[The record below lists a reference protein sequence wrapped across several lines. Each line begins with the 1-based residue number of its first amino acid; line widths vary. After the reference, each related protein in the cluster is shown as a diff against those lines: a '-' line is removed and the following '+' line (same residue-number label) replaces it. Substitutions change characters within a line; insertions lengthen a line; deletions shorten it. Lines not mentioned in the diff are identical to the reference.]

1 MSELVEF
8 LLARIS
14 EDEAVA
20 VATRDAHDP
29 LDWSNPGVGPVGLAG
44 PVDGPSG
51 YESVVIDPARVLREC
66 EAKRRIVALHSE
78 GDKGTCYTCSV
89 NGTRVQDNLIACPT
103 LRDLAAVYADH
114 PDYRDEWRP

>member
-29 LDWSNPGVGPVGLAG
+29 LDWSNPGVGFLLLAG
-44 PVDGPSG
+44 
-51 YESVVIDPARVLREC
+51 VLREC